1 MIRFKFIRYAKVVQV
16 GDKWQAQS
24 ESGRSFGTYDT
35 KAEAEK
41 RVQQMEMFKHLK
53 KKSWEIG
60 DMQEPKISD
69 EPIQKESHRYNIKRR
84 KKHRYWSF

>member
-24 ESGRSFGTYDT
+24 EKGRSFGTYDT

-41 RVQQMEMFKHLK
+41 RVQQMEMFKHLNK
-53 KKSWEIG
+53 KGEVTDMTEPNEI
-60 DMQEPKISD
+60 DA
-69 EPIQKESHRYNIKRR
+69 NIE
-84 KKHRYWSF
+84 KK